1 MAINFILAPNG
12 RWQGRDETGQPVQ
25 NGKLY
30 TYLNQTTTPKAT
42 YQDYQGL
49 QPNTNPV
56 ILDGKG
62 EANIYWAVDDLY
74 TYKLF
79 TEDDEEVTTQ
89 DNYPIVGTNTTRIVQ
104 ESQVNVCRNEQ
115 FAFWYYGTSFSPV
128 TGNGSQ
134 SNTDFFADDWLYK
147 RENSGYTVNITQQ
160 TFAID
165 QTVVPNNPKYFF
177 RYECTSTPVSETNTR
192 LYQRYTGVETYAG
205 IEVSFSM
212 YAKSPTAS
220 VVNVYL
226 DQDFGSGGS
235 PSTTVSTLVGQFTLT
250 TSFERYHGTIT
261 LPTMATKVL
270 GTNGDDALVL
280 RIAFPNDVTATVDIC
295 DTWLHTGPDNSDFP
309 YEVLDTQFK
318 ELNNR
323 VNFGLATTGDV
334 KPTIKTTADSGWIMM
349 NDQTI
354 GNATSG
360 ADNVGFSLKA
370 LYTLIWGNVANT
382 YAPIY
387 DSAGVLSTRG
397 ASANADF
404 NALKRLAL
412 TKTLGRVIASAG
424 TATLATTFT
433 AATGNPATM
442 TLTGPLSNS
451 ESFYNAVPVVLTTT
465 GTLPTGLSLAT
476 TYYVRNL
483 GASTISF
490 WPSAA
495 DAINLTNSINV
506 TSTGTGTHTVTINYT
521 ARTLGQTL
529 GEENEGLTVGQ
540 LPNLNVTVSQESRD
554 GAPTGGGNI
563 MTATGALTGYH
574 DQITGATT
582 NGGSAVHNNMQP
594 TTFLRYMIKL

>member
-1 MAINFILAPNG
+1 MAINYILAPNG

-62 EANIYWAVDDLY
+62 EANIYWAIDDLY

-89 DNYPIVGTNTTRIVQ
+89 DNYPIVGTNTTRVVQ
-104 ESQVNVCRNEQ
+104 ESQVNICRNEQ

-128 TGNGSQ
+128 KGNGSQ
-134 SNTDFFADDWLYK
+134 SNTDFFADDWLYR
-147 RENSGYTVNITQQ
+147 REDITYTVNISQQ

-165 QTVVPNNPKYFF
+165 QTVVPNNPKYYF
-177 RYECTSTPVSETNTR
+177 RYECSSTPATETNTR
-192 LYQRYTGVETYAG
+192 LYQRYTGVQTFAG
-205 IEVSFSM
+205 QAVVVSL

-226 DQDFGSGGS
+226 DQDFGTGGS
-235 PSTTVSTLVGQFTLT
+235 PSTLVPTLIGQFTLT
-250 TSFERYHGTIT
+250 TSWERYSGTIT
-261 LPTMATKVL
+261 IPSLNGKTL

-280 RIAFPNDVTATVDIC
+280 RLAFPNDVSATVDCVNMQIQQ
-295 DTWLHTGPDNSDFP
+295 GSDLTAFP
-309 YEVLDTQFK
+309 YEVLDNQFK
-318 ELNNR
+318 ELNDR
-323 VNFGLATTGDV
+323 IDYGIASTGDV
-334 KPTIKTTADSGWIMM
+334 KATIKTTADNGWIMM

-354 GNATSG
+354 GNVTSG

-370 LYTLIWGNVANT
+370 LYSLIWSNVSAT

-397 ASANADF
+397 ADANADF

-412 TKTLGRVIASAG
+412 TKTLGRIIASAG
-424 TATLATTFT
+424 TAVLAQVFT
-433 AATGNPATM
+433 ADPATDLLTVLNATGAY
-442 TLTGPLSNS
+442 
-451 ESFYNAVPVVLTTT
+451 YNGTPVVVSNT
-465 GTLPTGLSLAT
+465 GGGLPAPLAAAT
-476 TYYVRNL
+476 TYYAT
-483 GASTISF
+483 GASGTTLKLSTTL
-490 WPSAA
+490 SN
-495 DAINLTNSINV
+495 AINGIFIDIT
-506 TSTGTGTHTVTINYT
+506 TAGTGVQTVTINY
-521 ARTLGQTL
+521 AAYTLGQWF
-529 GEENEGLTVGQ
+529 GEATHGITPAEI
-540 LPNLNVTVSQESRD
+540 PNLNVTVSQQSRD

-563 MTATGALTGYH
+563 MTATGALTGYT
-574 DQITGATT
+574 DQITGNTT
-582 NGGSAVHNNMQP
+582 NGLSGVHNNVQP
-594 TTFLRYMIKL
+594 TVFLRYMIKL